1 MASISMRSRG
11 DVMDTYGKMLD
22 PHTVQFV
29 RILPGP
35 IEKIWDYLADGKK
48 RGEWFASGA
57 LPAKIGE
64 PFKMRFKH
72 SELSPN
78 QAPPPEKFVEMD
90 KTGHTS
96 ENILLAYEPPHLL
109 AFTFGP
115 DGHDRSEVEFRL
127 TQEGDPKD
135 NKVRLTLT
143 HNKIPD
149 RKYAV
154 DVSGGWHAH
163 LAILEDKANGR
174 VPPAFWDVWR
184 TMDGAYDKRYA

>member
-11 DVMDTYGKMLD
+11 DVMDAYGKMLD

-78 QAPPPEKFVEMD
+78 KAPPPDKYIEMD

-96 ENILLAYEPPHLL
+96 TNILLACEPPHLL

-115 DGHDRSEVEFRL
+115 ETRPGESSEVEIGL
-127 TQEGDPKD
+127 KEEGD
-135 NKVRLTLT
+135 KVRLTLT
-143 HNKIPD
+143 HRKIPNLGF
-149 RKYAV
+149 ALS
-154 DVSGGWHAH
+154 VSGGWPSA
-163 LAILEDKANGR
+163 LAIFADNSNIPLAP
-174 VPPAFWDVWR
+174 VFLHIWR
-184 TMDGAYDKRYA
+184 TMGAPYP